1 MPPKKNADALAAGNQ
16 LISRFFAG
24 AAPKAS
30 PLRRLTRTSP
40 SPSADSTL
48 DTRPAKRARA
58 SSSNNIS
65 NSTGT
70 STSSLST
77 SSTGDSISYSSS
89 SVVEMRVPPT
99 CAEDLAT
106 QSAAR
111 VAAIAT
117 DDFARSLRFAT
128 QLASLEDQ
136 TAAEDPEG
144 GSSST
149 SIGSSGGSTSLGS
162 SRGLCVEADG
172 PAAGA
177 KLTPLEGQVAQLKR
191 QHPGL
196 LLCVEVG

>member
-1 MPPKKNADALAAGNQ
+1 MQ
-16 LISRFFAG
+16 
-24 AAPKAS
+24 
-30 PLRRLTRTSP
+30 
-40 SPSADSTL
+40 
-48 DTRPAKRARA
+48 
-58 SSSNNIS
+58 
-65 NSTGT
+65 
-70 STSSLST
+70 
-77 SSTGDSISYSSS
+77 
-89 SVVEMRVPPT
+89 VPPT

-136 TAAEDPEG
+136 AAAEDPEG